1 MSLCLAACFETKTKR
16 IICFSFE
23 AAESGWQN
31 IKTNSCISTERYLW
45 NWEVFQIIKLKI
57 HRMEI
62 EQDNQKILRNKYVP
76 TAEFYSQIIDSL
88 HDYSIFTLDIE
99 FNINSWSSGS
109 AKIFGYETDEVIGE
123 PFDIIFTEADLKI
136 GIPQKEIETALME
149 GRATDNRW
157 HIAKDKS
164 LFWAYGLIFPLIG
177 SDGEML
183 GFVKILRDLTERKQ
197 SEDAINKYVRE
208 LEDLNIHKDSVLA
221 ILSHDLRSPL
231 SSIIGIVNYLKEYS
245 QSMKPDEFQEM
256 LDLLYKSSIDELE
269 MLDYLVEW
277 ARIKYASGVF
287 SPTRIKLT
295 DYINKVFDSLNDTAS
310 INAINLHH
318 EIEEDTSVF
327 ADGKMLISIIQ
338 NIVSNAIKHSEKGG
352 TVTVSARSKDDK
364 IIVQVKDTGVGMS
377 REITEN
383 LFTPQLKTLSEA
395 RKKNKGAGI
404 GLLLVKGFLEKNGGE
419 IWVESIEG
427 EGSSFYFTLPFEK
440 SIRKAG
446 NSAELMIDE
455 ITA

>member
-1 MSLCLAACFETKTKR
+1 
-16 IICFSFE
+16 
-23 AAESGWQN
+23 
-31 IKTNSCISTERYLW
+31 
-45 NWEVFQIIKLKI
+45 
-57 HRMEI
+57 MENN
-62 EQDNQKILRNKYVP
+62 QDNPKILKSKYIP

-88 HDYSIFTLDIE
+88 QDYSIFTIDKE

-109 AKIFGYETDEVIGE
+109 TKIFGYETDEVIGE
-123 PFDIIFTEADLKI
+123 PFDLIFTEEDLKN
-136 GIPQKEIETALME
+136 GISKKEIETALDE

-164 LFWAYGLIFPLIG
+164 LFYAYGLLFPLIG

-183 GFVKILRDLTERKQ
+183 GYVKILRDLTERKQ
-197 SEDAINKYVRE
+197 SEDAIKKYVRE
-208 LEDLNIHKDSVLA
+208 LEDLNTHKESVLA

-231 SSIIGIVNYLKEYS
+231 SAIIATANHLKEHS
-245 QSMKPDEFQEM
+245 HEMKPEDVQEM
-256 LDLLYKSSIDELE
+256 LDILYKSSTDELD

-277 ARIKYASGVF
+277 ARIKYASDIF
-287 SPTRIKLT
+287 SPTKIKLT
-295 DYINKVFDSLNDTAS
+295 EYINKVFENLNETVS

-318 EIEEDTSVF
+318 EIKADTSVF

-338 NIVSNAIKHSEKGG
+338 NIVSNAIKHTEKGG
-352 TVTVSARSKDDK
+352 TITVSAKSKDDK

-377 REITEN
+377 KEIMKN
-383 LFTPQLKTLSEA
+383 LFTPKMKILIEA

-427 EGSSFYFTLPFEK
+427 KGSSFYFTLPIEK
-440 SIRKAG
+440 PLYKTGSSDEVMFDE
-446 NSAELMIDE
+446 NS
-455 ITA
+455 